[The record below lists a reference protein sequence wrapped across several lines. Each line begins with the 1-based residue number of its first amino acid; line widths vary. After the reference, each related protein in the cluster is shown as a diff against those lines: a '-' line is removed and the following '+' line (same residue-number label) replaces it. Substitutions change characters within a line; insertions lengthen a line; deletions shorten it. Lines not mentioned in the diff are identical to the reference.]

1 MQEQYK
7 EIYAV
12 IVIGAAMVL
21 LLVVFIVTILFLYQ
35 RRQHRQEKE
44 LVLMKDKYE
53 QEALRSQLE
62 IQEST
67 FKSIG
72 QELHDNIGQLLSVVK
87 LSLSGLPITKEEPA
101 YEPLQNA
108 RQILNKAVMDLSDLT
123 KNLHSDRI
131 SLVGLAESI
140 RLELATIKRTGLI
153 KVQFSLKGEEYEFD
167 QQHSI
172 FIFRIFQENINN
184 ILKHSGA
191 SLLIVN
197 IQYRP
202 DVFKMEIIEDG
213 KGFNVEEKRKSSEG
227 SRGVGLSS
235 MYNRAKLIGAKFTIK
250 SEAGKGSTGTIELP
264 LMPQQ
269 VQ

>member
-12 IVIGAAMVL
+12 IIIGAAMIL

-44 LVLMKDKYE
+44 LAVMKDQYD
-53 QEALRSQLE
+53 QEVLRSQLE

-67 FKSIG
+67 FKGIG

-87 LSLSGLPITKEEPA
+87 LSLAGLPIEKEAPA
-101 YEPLQNA
+101 YEPLQNT

-123 KNLHSDRI
+123 KSLHSDRI

-140 RLELATIKRTGLI
+140 KLELSTIKRSGLI
-153 KVQFSLKGEEYEFD
+153 KVQFSLKGQEYELD

-172 FIFRIFQENINN
+172 FLFRIFQENINN

-191 SLLIVN
+191 TLLTVN
-197 IQYRP
+197 IQYQP
-202 DVFKMEIIEDG
+202 DAFKMEIIDDG
-213 KGFNVEEKRKSSEG
+213 QGFNVEEKRKSSQG

-250 SEAGKGSTGTIELP
+250 SEAGKGSTATIELP
-264 LMPQQ
+264 LTPQQ
-269 VQ
+269 A